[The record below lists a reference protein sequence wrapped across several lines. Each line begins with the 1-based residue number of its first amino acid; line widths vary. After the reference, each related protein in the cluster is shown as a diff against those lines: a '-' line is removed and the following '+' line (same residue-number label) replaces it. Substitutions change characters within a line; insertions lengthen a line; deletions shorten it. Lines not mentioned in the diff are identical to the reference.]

1 MAVISI
7 LLTCAVM
14 AFFVSQAGAYEINT
28 AAPTGAIGAQT
39 ATLTTPS
46 GMVTTVTTTGI
57 TSVFNTGITA
67 ANYGPPA
74 GTFTPA
80 IPLTTPEIQLE
91 TLTSN
96 CGAQVSGTCPSGGTL
111 TLSFL
116 YPVTNPVINLSGV
129 GGDTASGS
137 NVTIINTTFAET
149 SSTPPGA
156 TLGPVPSGSEN
167 LQVTGGNTISVI
179 NTSANT
185 VCDSL
190 GTYDAAATA
199 GCGSVPIIGT
209 ISSISFSLTVSG
221 IVGEGTGHA
230 MNATGVGDAYV
241 IGVSFPQESSD
252 APTSYDGTQAPAH
265 VVGPLTLGPSIT
277 AASGAEGANPT
288 ASPYGGLSG
297 AAVNTGAFQNALT
310 LPMPSLTTAQIGQ
323 PYSVTVPIS
332 GTSSAA
338 GEVCGYIDFSH
349 AGTFTAAADQ
359 ACTAFVA
366 GATSAILNWTVP
378 ATTTAGLTYARLRD
392 AFNSASGPNPASTP
406 TGVSPSG
413 EVEDY
418 ALQILPTVTVD
429 KTIPAGTTGTF
440 NLLVNGTTFAANVGN
455 GGTTGAVTVGQN
467 LGATITTPQV
477 VVTESVSAGAVPVS
491 VSETDG
497 TGDTGFYTSIY
508 TCVNGTGATV
518 LAGTGTTIAA
528 SIPESAS
535 SNGLSQNITCTFT
548 NTTQSP
554 SLSVA
559 KTASPSSVA
568 AVGTTITY
576 TFAATNTGN
585 VTMSGVAIA
594 DTLAAPSLPAN
605 LSAITCASLATP
617 TGTCS
622 GTSATLAPGQVATF
636 VATYDVTQADVDA
649 GSVNDSATATGTPP
663 SGPAVTSNPS
673 SASVPT
679 DQSPALSIVKSA
691 TVSPA
696 GDPDAAQLGD
706 TIAYS
711 YLVTNTGNVDLNAV
725 AVSDPSGGPTSCPST
740 TLAPAASETCT
751 ATNLYSVT
759 QADVDVGSVTD
770 IATANANLPNGSPI
784 PNPPKSVV
792 VTATVAPVEALS
804 IVKMATVAPASDQ
817 GAAHRGDTIAY
828 SYVVKNI
835 GNVDLSDISVTDPTD
850 GATTCPSS
858 TLAPG
863 ASETCTA
870 ENVHTVTQADVSA
883 GSVIDTATATG
894 NGPHGTPIP
903 DPPSDTVSTKTVPSA
918 GTMPLVSSESPT
930 PVTAPSALTN
940 ALTGFN
946 FALPIALGLALATSG
961 SVFVL
966 ISRRRRRSPPGG
978 LDPEG
983 RSRPGKPPQ

>member
-57 TSVFNTGITA
+57 TSVFNTGVTA

-209 ISSISFSLTVSG
+209 ISSISFNLTVSG

-230 MNATGVGDAYV
+230 MNTTGVGDAYV
-241 IGVSFPQESSD
+241 IGVSFPQEFSD

-392 AFNSASGPNPASTP
+392 AFNSASGPNPAATP

-477 VVTESVSAGAVPVS
+477 VVTQSVSAGAVPVS

-497 TGDTGFYTSIY
+497 TGDTGFYTSVY

-518 LAGTGTTIAA
+518 LTGTGTTIAA

-548 NTTQSP
+548 NTLQSP

-585 VTMSGVAIA
+585 V
-594 DTLAAPSLPAN
+594 
-605 LSAITCASLATP
+605 
-617 TGTCS
+617 
-622 GTSATLAPGQVATF
+622 
-636 VATYDVTQADVDA
+636 
-649 GSVNDSATATGTPP
+649 
-663 SGPAVTSNPS
+663 
-673 SASVPT
+673 
-679 DQSPALSIVKSA
+679 
-691 TVSPA
+691 
-696 GDPDAAQLGD
+696 
-706 TIAYS
+706 
-711 YLVTNTGNVDLNAV
+711 DLNAV

-740 TLAPAASETCT
+740 TLAPVASETCT

-759 QADVDVGSVTD
+759 QADVDAGSVTD
-770 IATANANLPNGSPI
+770 IATANANLPKGSPI
-784 PNPPKSVV
+784 PNLPKSVV

-894 NGPHGTPIP
+894 NGPHGTSIP

-946 FALPIALGLALATSG
+946 IALPIALGLALATSG

-966 ISRRRRRSPPGG
+966 ISRRRRRSPLGG